1 MGETATNAGPSVRIL
16 TCTPDPIFAI
26 SQGAGTCYG
35 KHDLSEKRVYNCIK
49 AGHMSVLEH
58 ASATFLIGDISRA
71 CSHQLVRHRLASY
84 SQQSQRY
91 CKIDVTSDDWY
102 VIPPD
107 ILDYEDP
114 DGVKDLLQYYKH
126 AMSRSAYEYLTALS
140 EGVKPEDARYLLPEA
155 CKTEIVVTMNAR
167 EFFHFL
173 DTRVSHR
180 AQWEIRR
187 LAMAMR
193 MCLAKQDGEW
203 ETLIGMYDRAKSENK
218 TPLITPSSAI
228 G

>member
-16 TCTPDPIFAI
+16 SCTPDPIFVI
-26 SQGAGTCYG
+26 SQAAGTCYG

-58 ASATFLIGDISRA
+58 ASATFLIGDISRS

-91 CKIDVTSDDWY
+91 CKIDVASDDWY

-114 DGVKDLLQYYKH
+114 DSVKDMLQFYKKGMER
-126 AMSRSAYEYLTALS
+126 AAWNYQTMLD
-140 EGVKPEDARYLLPEA
+140 EGMKPEDARYLLPEA
-155 CKTEIVVTMNAR
+155 CKTEIVVTMNVR

-193 MCLAKQDGEW
+193 MCLAKHDEEW
-203 ETLIGMYDRAKSENK
+203 EQLIGMYERVRTEREK
-218 TPLITPSSAI
+218 
-228 G
+228 

>member
-1 MGETATNAGPSVRIL
+1 MGETATNAGPSVKIL
-16 TCTPDPIFAI
+16 SCTPDPIFVI
-26 SQGAGTCYG
+26 SQAAGTCYG
-35 KHDLSEKRVYNCIK
+35 KHDLSEKRVFNCLR
-49 AGHMSVLEH
+49 AGHESVFEH
-58 ASATFLIGDISRA
+58 ANATFLIGDISRA

-91 CKIDVTSDDWY
+91 CRIDVTSDDWY

-107 ILDYEDP
+107 ILGEQSELKPDVYRMLMKDY
-114 DGVKDLLQYYKH
+114 
-126 AMSRSAYEYLTALS
+126 AWNYLAAL
-140 EGVKPEDARYLLPEA
+140 ENGCKPEDARYLLPEA
-155 CKTEIVVTMNAR
+155 CKTEIVVTMNVR

-203 ETLIGMYDRAKSENK
+203 ETLIGMYDRVRAEKDSP